1 MFTTLANAL
10 TPVLA
15 AGPYIYWGGGG
26 LGLIIIIVV
35 VALLLRR

>member
-1 MFTTLANAL
+1 MFTALANVL

-15 AGPYIYWGGGG
+15 NGPYIYWGGG

-35 VALLLRR
+35 VVLLLRR